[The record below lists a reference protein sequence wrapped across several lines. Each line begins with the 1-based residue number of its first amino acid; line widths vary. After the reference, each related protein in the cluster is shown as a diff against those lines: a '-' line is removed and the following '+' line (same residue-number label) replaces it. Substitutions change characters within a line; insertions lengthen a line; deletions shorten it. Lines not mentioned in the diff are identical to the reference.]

1 MARTCVKYLSRVH
14 VSLSCPSI
22 YFSLSYS
29 STYVLAW
36 EGPRLS
42 CIYADMPL
50 VPACKEAFLL
60 CPSPSP
66 QDRAWDETNA
76 RIFPKTVQLL
86 REIGAP
92 TVEVFFA
99 KQKGKTGI
107 QPHSDGC
114 NFVLTAHLGV
124 DVPEGECWI
133 KVGGQKEEWRN
144 GKALAF
150 DTHYFHETGNAS
162 DKDRYVLLMRFWH
175 PGVTPKERE
184 ALQYVFDALD
194 GPQAQTDMDFEYL
207 NGLAEAQLASRRVE
221 EVEEDG

>member
-1 MARTCVKYLSRVH
+1 FPWLQKLEENAGVVQQEL
-14 VSLSCPSI
+14 
-22 YFSLSYS
+22 
-29 STYVLAW
+29 
-36 EGPRLS
+36 
-42 CIYADMPL
+42 
-50 VPACKEAFLL
+50 KEALAMGEML
-60 CPSPSP
+60 EKTGNNVWVGALTSEGAAYGPDWKTLVL

-76 RIFPKTVQLL
+76 RIFPKTVELL

-114 NFVLTAHLGV
+114 NFVLTAHLGLE
-124 DVPEGECWI
+124 VPEGECWI